1 MHGNDSITPHSTA
14 TFSMRFSVAKMLLT
28 VFGAFPFKRRLIW
41 TSDLRERVLVA
52 IPILIRG
59 ELVEDTRYHRGQ
71 RDNKNKHDHRNENGR
86 HNGPPRHV
94 DERTYGESTF
104 RV

>member
-1 MHGNDSITPHSTA
+1 
-14 TFSMRFSVAKMLLT
+14 MRFSVAKMLLT

-59 ELVEDTRYHRGQ
+59 ELV
-71 RDNKNKHDHRNENGR
+71 
-86 HNGPPRHV
+86 
-94 DERTYGESTF
+94 
-104 RV
+104 